1 MSRNKSYNWK
11 RKEEKKNYKWMEMI
25 LDGKMRRKER
35 KGGNLVKEGMKEVE
49 LVISMSNISSTR
61 F

>member
-35 KGGNLVKEGMKEVE
+35 KGGNLGKEGMKEVE

>member
-1 MSRNKSYNWK
+1 
-11 RKEEKKNYKWMEMI
+11 MI

-35 KGGNLVKEGMKEVE
+35 KGGNLGKEGMKEVE